1 MEPSI
6 AAPEGAQQMFN
17 EATLREVRKAKERA
31 QRARAKEEGTDH
43 RLPPGVFPL
52 EAGTAAY
59 ALGSLHRRARE
70 GSDGGLVL
78 GAALQTFA
86 MLAHGSPLAPHAEAI
101 ATGLL
106 AACAYRAGL
115 ATGRPLPGAALTCP
129 ASQPKRRL
137 EITVGRVVAT
147 EWP

>member
-1 MEPSI
+1 
-6 AAPEGAQQMFN
+6 MFN

-31 QRARAKEEGTDH
+31 QRARAKVQGTEH
-43 RLPPGVFPL
+43 PLPAGVFPL

-59 ALGSLHRRARE
+59 ALGSLHRRAGE
-70 GSDGGLVL
+70 GSDEGLIL

-86 MLAHGSPLAPHAEAI
+86 MLADGSRLAPHAEAI

-106 AACAYRAGL
+106 AAYAYRAGL
-115 ATGRPLPGAALTCP
+115 GTAGLPSRAAP
-129 ASQPKRRL
+129 PHSAAAPKRRF

-147 EWP
+147 DWR